1 MTWGLSTFPPLPMRA
16 GRRSRQ
22 RADNVAAIYRKSLLY
37 FVSNALEGDRRTPLL
52 GMDKIHDKNYSGWD
66 GSSSTGEA
74 LRNWR
79 HAAAEAGLEKRGRT
93 NIIDIDKV
101 RGGPGVMIDASHGSF
116 DNNIDV
122 ISLTLQRI
130 VENNQLNVPVDD
142 LRGF

>member
-1 MTWGLSTFPPLPMRA
+1 M
-16 GRRSRQ
+16 
-22 RADNVAAIYRKSLLY
+22 
-37 FVSNALEGDRRTPLL
+37 
-52 GMDKIHDKNYSGWD
+52 
-66 GSSSTGEA
+66 
-74 LRNWR
+74 RNWR
-79 HAAAEAGLEKRGRT
+79 HAAAEAGLENRGRT

>member
-1 MTWGLSTFPPLPMRA
+1 MKRMYLHILSDRIE
-16 GRRSRQ
+16 

-37 FVSNALEGDRRTPLL
+37 FVSNALEGSANTAAGNGQDTRQKLL
-52 GMDKIHDKNYSGWD
+52 GLGRFVEHR
-66 GSSSTGEA
+66 EA

-93 NIIDIDKV
+93 NIIDTDKV
-101 RGGPGVMIDASHGSF
+101 NSGPCVMIDASHGSF

-130 VENNQLNVPVDD
+130 VENSQLNLPVDD